1 MTHNASQECARTR
14 EVFSVEGAR
23 VTLDTRHGW
32 LCTCAASRP
41 DFGCA
46 HIEQAQVLRG
56 RRREKR
62 EADTVELELGAA
74 ELRLL
79 SEGLAGEMDEPSP
92 REPISKANHRW
103 DWTMLLATAGMAALS
118 SGITYLA
125 VKQPEPVRAEQ
136 QALSA
141 SHIALQPQPAPATD
155 ADVTFV
161 NPFDATETFQ
171 FPPGTSL
178 NHAREAVAELLLKRA
193 EERLEATDELR
204 RQFSNTG
211 ERTEPAGLLAQGS

>member
-1 MTHNASQECARTR
+1 
-14 EVFSVEGAR
+14 
-23 VTLDTRHGW
+23 
-32 LCTCAASRP
+32 
-41 DFGCA
+41 
-46 HIEQAQVLRG
+46 
-56 RRREKR
+56 
-62 EADTVELELGAA
+62 
-74 ELRLL
+74 
-79 SEGLAGEMDEPSP
+79 
-92 REPISKANHRW
+92 
-103 DWTMLLATAGMAALS
+103 LATAGMAALS

-141 SHIALQPQPAPATD
+141 SHIALQPQPAPDADAD